1 MTENEVQLI
10 KRIQYLEYKL
20 EIVYQSVKQ
29 IQDSIAEVNLDEF
42 EES

>member
-29 IQDSIAEVNLDEF
+29 MKEAASEINLDEF

>member
-29 IQDSIAEVNLDEF
+29 MKESASEINLDEF